1 MRRKQG
7 VRVVAGFFS
16 TGTLQAM
23 EEMGDNSSRGD
34 EGKRVFLS
42 DGVMKHKS
50 LMKNGCR
57 RRQGGFGWCFSL
69 SSPSLSRLLL
79 PCLLLTWE
87 AVPPLKGL
95 ALFISERG
103 NAPGAHALTY
113 RVIG

>member
-23 EEMGDNSSRGD
+23 EEKGDNGYRGD

-57 RRQGGFGWCFSL
+57 RRQGGFGCCLSAPLHLSLVCPVLCFL
-69 SSPSLSRLLL
+69 PPLDTGSSPTS
-79 PCLLLTWE
+79 
-87 AVPPLKGL
+87 
-95 ALFISERG
+95 
-103 NAPGAHALTY
+103 
-113 RVIG
+113 

>member
-23 EEMGDNSSRGD
+23 EENGDDSYRGD
-34 EGKRVFLS
+34 EGKRVSLS

-57 RRQGGFGWCFSL
+57 RRQGGFGWCFSAPL
-69 SSPSLSRLLL
+69 HPSLIWPVLRFLPPLDTGSSPTS
-79 PCLLLTWE
+79 
-87 AVPPLKGL
+87 
-95 ALFISERG
+95 
-103 NAPGAHALTY
+103 
-113 RVIG
+113 